1 MGMRERL
8 YGSGWFAAQAKKE
21 SLRDALPTGER
32 IGQGVGIV
40 INVLV
45 IAFFVVHQTRPTHFF
60 TDEFR
65 TFQMVV
71 FYVVLV
77 LGIVPML
84 VRLITNRRNDGRLW
98 EAVNMALFAAG
109 GLYLL
114 VLWPFDF
121 SHFAEPLPR
130 ALEPALEW
138 ITDSIARWVIGIGVA
153 ASAFF
158 APYTFLLYGAVRSL
172 LVAPHQ
178 APVQEDSGDEPPK
191 GTP

>member
-1 MGMRERL
+1 MGIGERL

-21 SLRDALPTGER
+21 SLRDALPSGER
-32 IGQGVGIV
+32 VGQAVGIV
-40 INVLV
+40 ITVLV
-45 IAFFVVHQTRPTHFF
+45 IAFFMVHQTRPTHFF

-65 TFQMVV
+65 TLPMAV

-84 VRLITNRRNDGRLW
+84 VKLVTNRRNDGRLW
-98 EAVNMALFAAG
+98 EAVNMAVFAAG

-114 VLWPFDF
+114 MLWPFDF

-138 ITDSIARWVIGIGVA
+138 VTDSVARWVIGIGVA

-158 APYTFLLYGAVRSL
+158 APYTFLLYAAVRSL
-172 LVAPHQ
+172 LVAAHH
-178 APVQEDSGDEPPK
+178 APVQEGLGEKPPA
-191 GTP
+191 GMP